1 MSILDRLARD
11 FELGE
16 DAKNEPEIPEPADL
30 TTTSDGMVEGT
41 DPRTGLPVRRL
52 EQ

>member
-1 MSILDRLARD
+1 MSILDRMEND
-11 FELGE
+11 FELGKK
-16 DAKNEPEIPEPADL
+16 AKNKPESPKPADL
-30 TTTSDGMVEGT
+30 TTTPDGMVEGT